1 MLRRVSAAKKKMT
14 HNSVAIEHLKAWLLE
29 QALKKSTSNRMSGL
43 LHEAYEVIQQL
54 QAAQRWHNPKKRLPD
69 PDVGVLAIVSG
80 KPHPNITL
88 DRAYCIAEY
97 IPDEGWI
104 VSEYPECTNLE
115 ILAWVPL
122 PEMPESMKR
131 QVE

>member
-14 HNSVAIEHLKAWLLE
+14 YNSVAIEHLKEWLLE

-43 LHEAYEVIQQL
+43 LHEA
-54 QAAQRWHNPKKRLPD
+54 
-69 PDVGVLAIVSG
+69 IVSG
-80 KPHPNITL
+80 KPYPNITM

-104 VSEYPECTNLE
+104 VSEYPECTDLE
-115 ILAWVPL
+115 ILAWMPL
-122 PEMPESMKR
+122 PPAPELTK
-131 QVE
+131 QEE